1 MKLIGNLTKKDNL
14 WILQI
19 PRPVLKVAELNG
31 VKISSKVRIRIRI
44 LDSDNSGIETD
55 AKVQTYG
62 GDICYLIIPQHVA
75 QSLRNRRG
83 EVVFEVLE

>member
-1 MKLIGNLTKKDNL
+1 MKLIGNLTRKDNL

-31 VKISSKVRIRIRI
+31 VKISSKVRVRIRI
-44 LDSDNSGIETD
+44 LDGEGSGIETD

-62 GDICYLIIPQHVA
+62 NDVCYLIVPHHVV

-83 EVVFEVLE
+83 EVVFEIVE

>member
-31 VKISSKVRIRIRI
+31 VKISSKVRVRIRI
-44 LDSDNSGIETD
+44 FENDGSSVETD

-62 GDICYLIIPQHVA
+62 GDVCYLILPQQVV
-75 QSLRNRRG
+75 QSLKNKRG
-83 EVVFEVLE
+83 EVVFEVLD